1 MVSSELIKNIQLPQT
16 NNYYELDSA
25 DGYAYLGYALKKIG
39 EDYSECMSKVI
50 EKKYRLNADKSVPTK
65 RKVYKNTN
73 YTYTL
78 SVCIDFFNVIED
90 KKTLSE
96 LYEIIKNIGF
106 YKNCDMFR
114 YCDTEI
120 EYGVPNVT
128 SGAAYVFAMMGDLVN
143 ATKCINYL
151 RSTQHNGNW
160 YYYRINSGV
169 TKLLIKEDSF
179 HLAMMVFHLRMV
191 EKLLNI
197 YTDDIYM
204 SSVDELNNLNV
215 NNLSLGSIGWG
226 IPMLYLA
233 TKGIGGNLNKRSYN
247 ELIEKSINHKNFRVR
262 GLSAFCLTKEI

>member
-1 MVSSELIKNIQLPQT
+1 MGSPKLIKNILLPQT

-78 SVCIDFFNVIED
+78 SVCIDFFNEIGE
-90 KKTLSE
+90 KKILNE
-96 LYEIIKNIGF
+96 LYSIVKNIGF
-106 YKNCDMFR
+106 YDKCDMFR

-128 SGAAYVFAMMGDLVN
+128 SGAAYIFAMMGDIEN
-143 ATKCINYL
+143 TIKCINYL
-151 RSTQHNGNW
+151 RNTQHNGNW
-160 YYYRINSGV
+160 YYYRINNSV
-169 TKLLIKEDSF
+169 TRLTIKEDSF

-191 EKLLNI
+191 ENLLNI
-197 YTDDIYM
+197 KTKDIYM
-204 SSVDELNNLNV
+204 SSVVELKKMNSMD
-215 NNLSLGSIGWG
+215 LSPGSIGWG

-233 TKGIGGNLNKRSYN
+233 TKVLIIKTL
-247 ELIEKSINHKNFRVR
+247 ELED
-262 GLSAFCLTKEI
+262 